1 MRAEQ
6 FGVLGGRFVLE
17 HRAGAGGMGEVFK
30 AKDSESGLSVA
41 VKIMRDGSSDDATR
55 FMREVRILSE
65 LEHSRIVRHV
75 AHGVTDAGAPWL
87 AMEWLDGEDLSVRLA
102 RGRLSLGESL
112 QLALD
117 VAEGLAFAH
126 ARGVVHRDLKPSNLF
141 LRNGGADDVCI
152 LDFGIAKLGL
162 TTRVTRTGMLVGT
175 PGYMAPE
182 QARGELTMDA
192 RVDVYSLGSVLFEC
206 LTGEPLYSGAH
217 AVALLAK
224 ILFEDAPRLRDRS
237 PDFPFVIDDI
247 VAKMLSK
254 EAQNRF
260 EDGKAVAVA
269 LRSLDV
275 ASLSSVAPPRHSSR
289 SSVRSLTNAEKRS
302 VAVILIGADAA
313 LPIDAH
319 APTNPQLAE
328 NAEIRADAE
337 AHGGRCE
344 SLLDG
349 SVAVLI
355 TQKTLA
361 TDLAA
366 QAARCALAL
375 RKRVPG
381 RTVVLAMGRA
391 DATDKSP
398 MGHVIDRAA
407 SLSGGSRAIDAFVW
421 IDDTAAGLLDARF
434 DVREEAEGF
443 VLHHERA
450 LGEGTR
456 TLLGRATPLVGRERE
471 LRYIEDCFEESLDGN
486 AQAVLVTA
494 PAGVGKSR
502 LGHEFLRT
510 VRDRTDGVAIWIAR
524 GDALRAGSALGLLAQ
539 ALRSVCGI
547 VDGEALEVRREK
559 VRREVAERIVEAD
572 RKRVTEFFGEIIG
585 TTFPDAESL
594 PLRSARLDAQLM
606 TDQMRAAFL
615 DFLNAECAKRPVLI
629 LLEDLHWGDRPTI
642 QFLDVA
648 LRELQDK
655 PIFVLALGRPEV
667 RETFPELWAHRKLVE
682 IHLKELGRRA
692 IERLVRHALGEHVP
706 RETIERFV
714 RLSEG
719 NAFYLEE
726 LIRFSAER
734 RAGELPDTVVAMVQS
749 RLGTLDEMARRLLRA
764 AAVFGEVSW
773 TGGVAALMGDVE
785 RRVVQEGL
793 SQLVESELLTKRKQ
807 SRFLNEDEFAFRHAL
822 LREGAYGMLT
832 EEDRVL
838 GHKLAA
844 LWLESSGEDDAL
856 LLADH
861 FENGGDAERA
871 AHHYERA
878 ATRAYL
884 SGDSAAAVAHA
895 KRGLACV
902 SAPESRVELLGILCM
917 ARFWQLEHLAA
928 ALPYAEEVLRIAKH
942 GSSPWIFG
950 MVIQLNDAL
959 MKGDVARFSTSL
971 ESLMD
976 IDASNEAEANG
987 LLFTLAT
994 GAIGLDFMG
1003 RVQESNRVM
1012 ARLYS
1017 IGWSMAEQRPGA
1029 DFMAMHAMP
1038 AMRHSYSYE
1047 NPAQGL
1053 NESFSAR
1060 ALAEAIGD
1068 HRYREMAGVLFVSL
1082 NRWLLGDVAEAERIL
1097 MASTMPDEEFGYVSS
1112 LRPFILA
1119 WICADRGAFDEGRSH
1134 ASRLVQAGQTRKLL
1148 VDEGRGHWALG
1159 EVLRR
1164 AGDWNA
1170 ATVELETA
1178 KSLLSMVCALD
1189 VPGVLASLAAL
1200 RHTEGRLDEAL
1211 AIAEEAS
1218 AMYTKTG
1225 ACSQFCRGAFLR
1237 LIHAEILKSLGRN
1250 DDACAAIQKARDC
1263 ILANADKI
1271 DVPALRTSFLE
1282 HVPENRKTLEYAR
1295 LWSPQ
1300 SRQSTEP

>member
-6 FGVLGGRFVLE
+6 RGVVGGRFVLE
-17 HRAGAGGMGEVFK
+17 HRAGAGGMGEVYK
-30 AKDSESGLSVA
+30 AKDTETGLSVA
-41 VKIMRDGSSDDATR
+41 VKIMRDGSDDDATR
-55 FMREVRILSE
+55 FMREARILSE

-87 AMEWLDGEDLSVRLA
+87 AMEWLDGEDLSTRLS
-102 RGRLSLGESL
+102 RGRLTLAESL
-112 QLALD
+112 RLALN
-117 VAEGLAFAH
+117 VADGLAFAH
-126 ARGVVHRDLKPSNLF
+126 ARNVVHRDLKPSNLF
-141 LRNGGADDVCI
+141 LRNGQTDDVCI
-152 LDFGIAKLGL
+152 LDFGIAKLGF

-206 LTGEPLYSGAH
+206 LTGESLYSGAH

-224 ILFEDAPRLRDRS
+224 ILFEDAPRVRDKL
-237 PDFPFVIDDI
+237 PEVPAMIDDI

-254 EAQNRF
+254 DARERF
-260 EDGKAVAVA
+260 EDGKALAAA
-269 LRSLDV
+269 LRSLDISNLR
-275 ASLSSVAPPRHSSR
+275 ALDPRRPSSR
-289 SSVRSLTNAEKRS
+289 PALRSLTNAEKRS
-302 VAVILIGADAA
+302 VAVILIGADSSA
-313 LPIDAH
+313 PIDVL
-319 APTNPQLAE
+319 APTNLQPPE
-328 NAEIRADAE
+328 SSEIRAEAE
-337 AHGGRCE
+337 AYGGRCE
-344 SLLDG
+344 SLLNG
-349 SVAVLI
+349 SVAILM

-361 TDLAA
+361 SDLAA

-381 RTVVLAMGRA
+381 RNVVLAMGRA

-407 SLSGGSRAIDAFVW
+407 SLSGASRAIDAFVW
-421 IDDTAAGLLDARF
+421 IDDTVAGLLDARF
-434 DVREEAEGF
+434 DVREEGEAF

-471 LRYIEDCFEESLDGN
+471 IRYIEDCFEESLEGN

-510 VRDRTDGVAIWIAR
+510 VRDRTDEVAIWIAR

-547 VDGEALEVRREK
+547 VDGESLEVRREK

-572 RKRVTEFFGEIIG
+572 RKRVTEFLGELIG
-585 TTFPDAESL
+585 TTFPDSDSL

-615 DFLNAECAKRPVLI
+615 DFINVECAKRPVLI

-642 QFLDVA
+642 QFIDFA
-648 LRELQDK
+648 LRELYDK
-655 PIFVLALGRPEV
+655 PIFVLALGRPDV
-667 RETFPELWAHRKLVE
+667 RETFPDLWTHRKLVE
-682 IHLKELGRRA
+682 VHLKELGRRP
-692 IERLVRHALGEHVP
+692 IERLIRHALGDNISH
-706 RETIERFV
+706 ETIERFV

-726 LIRFSAER
+726 LIRFNAEG

-749 RLGTLDEMARRLLRA
+749 RLGTLDEMARRLLRG

-773 TGGVAALMGDVE
+773 TGGVAALMGDIE

-793 SQLVESELLTKRKQ
+793 SQLAESELLIKRRQ
-807 SRFLNEDEFAFRHAL
+807 SRFLNEDEYAFRHAL

-832 EEDRVL
+832 EGDRAL

-844 LWLESSGEDDAL
+844 LWLEASGEDDAL

-884 SGDSAAAVAHA
+884 SGDSAAAVVHA

-902 SAPESRVELLGILCM
+902 SAPESRVELLGVLCL
-917 ARFWQLEHLAA
+917 AHFWQLEHLAA
-928 ALPYAEEVLRIAKH
+928 AHPYADEVLRIAPH
-942 GSSPWIFG
+942 GSVPWLWG
-950 MVIQLNDAL
+950 MLIRQNGAL
-959 MKGDVARFSTSL
+959 MRGDIEQFDAAVEELMTIEPSTGHACGSL
-971 ESLMD
+971 
-976 IDASNEAEANG
+976 I
-987 LLFTLAT
+987 FTLAT
-994 GAIGLDFMG
+994 AVIGFDYIG
-1003 RVQESNRVM
+1003 RIQQGDIVMNR
-1012 ARLYS
+1012 
-1017 IGWSMAEQRPGA
+1017 
-1029 DFMAMHAMP
+1029 
-1038 AMRHSYSYE
+1038 
-1047 NPAQGL
+1047 L
-1053 NESFSAR
+1053 NV
-1060 ALAEAIGD
+1060 LAESPIARSAGMLFLPPHGMPSMRQCYTQEHPLEGLREAEVARELASRIGD
-1068 HRYREMAGVLFVSL
+1068 YRFRDMMGVLFVSL
-1082 NRWLLGDVAEAERIL
+1082 NRWLLGDALEAERVL
-1097 MASTMPDEEFGYVSS
+1097 LASKMPDDAFGYVSS
-1112 LRPFILA
+1112 LRPFMLA
-1119 WICADRGAFDEGRSH
+1119 WICADRGALDEGRSH
-1134 ASRLVQAGQTRKLL
+1134 ASRLVQAGQTRNLL

-1164 AGDWNA
+1164 MGDWNA
-1170 ATVELETA
+1170 ANVELETA

-1200 RHTEGRLDEAL
+1200 RHAEGRSDEAL
-1211 AIAEEAS
+1211 AIAEEAL

-1225 ACSQFCRGAFLR
+1225 ACSQFFRGAFLR
-1237 LIHAEILKSLGRN
+1237 LTHAEILKSLGRN
-1250 DDACAAIQKARDC
+1250 DDACAAIQKARDS

-1271 DVPALRTSFLE
+1271 DVPTLRTSFLE
-1282 HVPENRKTLEYAR
+1282 NIPENKKTLDHAR
-1295 LWSPQ
+1295 LWCPPKPE
-1300 SRQSTEP
+1300 STEL